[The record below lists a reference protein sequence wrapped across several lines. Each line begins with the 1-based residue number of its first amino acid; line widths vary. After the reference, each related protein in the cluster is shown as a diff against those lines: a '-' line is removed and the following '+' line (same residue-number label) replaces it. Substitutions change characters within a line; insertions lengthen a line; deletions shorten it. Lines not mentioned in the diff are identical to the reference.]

1 MLPGMIAVVREED
14 PQEDRQWMP
23 LTGRA
28 TIVVQPRA
36 VIDDRE
42 HERAGM
48 YNTPHD
54 VSIDRGARGGRA
66 RVDPLS
72 GVRNSA

>member
-1 MLPGMIAVVREED
+1 
-14 PQEDRQWMP
+14 MP
-23 LTGRA
+23 YTERA

-66 RVDPLS
+66 RGDPVVR
-72 GVRNSA
+72 VRNSA